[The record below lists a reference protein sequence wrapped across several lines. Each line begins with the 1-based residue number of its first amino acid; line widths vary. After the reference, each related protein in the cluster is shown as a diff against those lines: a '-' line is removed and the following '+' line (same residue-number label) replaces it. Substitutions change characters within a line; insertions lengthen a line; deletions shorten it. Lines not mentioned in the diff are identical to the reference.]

1 VPVSAPLSF
10 YLGIHRP
17 GWLPDARLAD
27 VPTMVSHATLAGR
40 KTRPRAV
47 GRWTRD
53 SEGFSVLKKH
63 GRHITTPKDFAAAV
77 IRDRDEIGGMDWA
90 SPQDWMCEPELLAKT
105 GLTVREHQRRTIDSV
120 LELRAL
126 GAPVIPVLQGWR
138 LPDYLECVELYRD
151 AGVDLRR
158 EPIVGLGSVC
168 RRQAMGE
175 AAVIVRALHALG
187 LLLHG
192 FGVKI
197 TGLLAFGHLLA
208 SADSMAWSFEARWDA
223 VHGVSRLD
231 CDHKTCANCI
241 RYALHWR
248 DRLLR
253 LLAGEADARCRQG
266 LLFTEAA

>member
-1 VPVSAPLSF
+1 MNPANF

-17 GWLPDARLAD
+17 SWLPDARFAD

-40 KTRPRAV
+40 KTRPRAA

-63 GRHITTPKDFAAAV
+63 GRHIATPAEFAAAV
-77 IRDRDEIGGMDWA
+77 IRDADEIGNMDWA
-90 SPQDWMCEPELLAKT
+90 SPQDWMCEPDMLAIT
-105 GLTVREHQRRTIDSV
+105 GLTVKEHQRRTVDSV
-120 LELRAL
+120 LDLRSR
-126 GAPVIPVLQGWR
+126 GAKVITVVQGHK
-138 LPDYLECVELYRD
+138 LHEYLECVDLYRD
-151 AGVDLRR
+151 AGIDLRA

-187 LLLHG
+187 LRLHG

-223 VHGVSRLD
+223 VHGVNRLG
-231 CDHKTCANCI
+231 CGHKTCANCL
-241 RYALHWR
+241 RYALNWR

-253 LLAGEADARCRQG
+253 QLDAEADARFRQ
-266 LLFTEAA
+266 LDLFAGAA